1 MHQVKTQSSR
11 RGAQAEMTSSKSSI
25 KRKTASQEYYHE
37 NAKTNTKELGIF
49 WSFTQNSSIKN
60 SENLTTL
67 LSELQKEFAELATSC
82 RQTEYVYVII
92 T

>member
-11 RGAQAEMTSSKSSI
+11 REPQAEMTSSKASI
-25 KRKTASQEYYHE
+25 RRKTVGKEQYHE

-49 WSFTQNSSIKN
+49 LIYCMKFYLTN

-82 RQTEYVYVII
+82 RQTEYVII
-92 T
+92 

>member
-11 RGAQAEMTSSKSSI
+11 REPQAEMTSSKASI
-25 KRKTASQEYYHE
+25 RRKTVDGKEQYHE
-37 NAKTNTKELGIF
+37 NAKTNTKELGKLLIF
-49 WSFTQNSSIKN
+49 YMKFYLRN

-82 RQTEYVYVII
+82 RQTEYVII
-92 T
+92 

>member
-11 RGAQAEMTSSKSSI
+11 REPQAEMTSSKASI
-25 KRKTASQEYYHE
+25 RRKTVGGKEQYHE
-37 NAKTNTKELGIF
+37 NAKTNTKELGKLLIF
-49 WSFTQNSSIKN
+49 YMKFYLRN

-82 RQTEYVYVII
+82 RQTEYVII
-92 T
+92 